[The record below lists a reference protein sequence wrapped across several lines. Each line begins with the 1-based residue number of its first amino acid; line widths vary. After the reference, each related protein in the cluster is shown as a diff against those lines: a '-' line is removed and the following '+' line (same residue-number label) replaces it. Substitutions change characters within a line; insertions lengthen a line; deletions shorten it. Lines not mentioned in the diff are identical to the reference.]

1 MGILEAIILGI
12 IQGLSEF
19 LPISSSGH
27 LEIANALIG
36 VEETDSLPFVVAVH
50 GATVLSTIVVFWKD
64 IVDIVRDVLRFKMN
78 EGTRFAINI
87 AISMIPILVVGVFF
101 KDQVE
106 ALFSGN
112 IGFVG
117 AMLIFTAA
125 LLALSYYVPKRHGEI
140 TPLKAFVIGIMQAV
154 AVMPGVSRSGATIS
168 TGLVMGVDPKHMA
181 RFSFL
186 MVLAPILGANLL
198 DIMSAIS
205 DGGSSAST
213 AQGIGAMPII
223 VGAIAAFITGVAAC
237 RFMVNIVRKGKL
249 IWFAVYCFVVGAAA
263 IIYSSLI

>member
-1 MGILEAIILGI
+1 MGVLEAIVLGI

-36 VEETDSLPFVVAVH
+36 VEQVDSLPFVVAVH
-50 GATVLSTIVVFWKD
+50 GATVLSTIVVFWRD
-64 IVDIVRDVLRFKMN
+64 IVDIVRDVFKFRMN

-106 ALFSGN
+106 ALFTGN
-112 IGFVG
+112 VGFVG
-117 AMLIFTAA
+117 AMLILTSA
-125 LLALSYYVPKRHGEI
+125 LLALSYYMPKKNKEI
-140 TPLKAFVIGIMQAV
+140 TPVKAFIIGVMQAL

-168 TGLVMGVDPKHMA
+168 TGLVLGVDPKHMA

-198 DIMSAIS
+198 DILSGM
-205 DGGSSAST
+205 GGDASELGSQ
-213 AQGIGAMPII
+213 AIGAMPII
-223 VGAIAAFITGVAAC
+223 VGAIAAFVTGVVAC
-237 RFMVNIVRKGKL
+237 RFMVNIVKKGKL
-249 IWFAVYCFVVGAAA
+249 IWFAVYCFVVGISA